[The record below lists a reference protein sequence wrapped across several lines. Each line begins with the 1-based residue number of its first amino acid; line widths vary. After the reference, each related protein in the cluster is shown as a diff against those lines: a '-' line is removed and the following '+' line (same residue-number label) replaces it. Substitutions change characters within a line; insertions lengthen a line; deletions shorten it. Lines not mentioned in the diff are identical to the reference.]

1 MKKKNLAVLLI
12 IPFLFS
18 VLTTVTINATYI
30 YVDVDI
36 SGIAW
41 DYGDPEAFK
50 LNENGYKL
58 NATGVNQRN
67 YTIAEGNEL
76 VWRVEGDNEG
86 EPIAEIER
94 KSDGYYLKT
103 LSVGAVNLICS
114 NQKGNVSRKLEAIIY
129 DRGFIIAK
137 SEIKPS
143 GANYDPNIYYGQYD
157 MDGGGN
163 LSSAKFRLNVTT
175 QPSELKDALEYEFSD
190 NIEFDAKNYE
200 VTVKSAGDA
209 FVRFKVDAEGVLPY
223 KAAFKV
229 VENGVNVYNY
239 EQLLNCTNR
248 SENGEIVVLRKSFQS
263 ESFLKTELGKEN
275 NVTSFGKKGANGK
288 YSFASEI
295 YSFKT
300 KYNHE
305 YIDKWNQF
313 AGTDKRFSPISDKIN
328 VGLRVRK
335 DFYGNGYTV
344 NFHNLTYPY
353 ETVTTG
359 DGQEVPVLTA
369 DNLFRGPLPFY
380 TLGDPNGMALITA
393 YGQDNAGFYIDGDGI
408 TVNDVI
414 IKNCDDVNSLKK
426 LETVGTAVEADGN
439 DITVKNCTLSN
450 GKNVL
455 RSFSSYNFTVDNCL
469 MMHAQNFLF
478 TTGANEYSKPNG
490 NSVKNFSDSLGKTF
504 SAKISDYMKEDGKGD
519 VLMTEYLGNIPK
531 EKLDNYKT
539 ALRNMQNALGD
550 ESVKTEFKG
559 STEFKNCQF
568 YDSGIS
574 SIVFES
580 LFNGPFLYSK
590 IPSQITK
597 MFSSFSGPEQK
608 PLIPDP
614 PEQISGTSYPVKVII
629 SGDTAFYD
637 YKNFEKMD
645 ISGLINENISTVLKE
660 LSGSG
665 GLGGI
670 TGGADPGKYEINID
684 FIFPLKSLVK
694 KEAQKRSVSYSSG
707 DAQYTNIPIA
717 YYGGGANYST
727 VEFATDYVYR
737 LNMKPAAE
745 VDIMETYLN
754 MSTGEGARQYYNM
767 MLKTVTIVT
776 GYEPF
781 RFVFT
786 DGATLGQTPSV
797 EKMQA
802 HAKGV

>member
-18 VLTTVTINATYI
+18 VLTTVTINATYV

-50 LNENGYKL
+50 LRDEGYKL

-76 VWRVEGDNEG
+76 VWRVEDNSGG
-86 EPIAEIER
+86 EPLAEIEQ
-94 KSDGYYLKT
+94 KTDGYYLKT
-103 LSVGAVNLICS
+103 LGVGAVNLVCS
-114 NQKGNVSRKLEAIIY
+114 NRKGNVSRKLEAIIY
-129 DRGFIIAK
+129 DQGVIIAQ

-143 GANYDPNIYYGQYD
+143 GANYDPNVYYGQYD

-163 LSSAKFRLNVTT
+163 LSAAKFKLNVTT
-175 QPSELKDALEYEFSD
+175 QPKELKDALEYEFSD
-190 NIEFDAKNYE
+190 NIEFDEATCE

-209 FVRFKVDAEGVLPY
+209 FVSFKVEAEGVSPY

-229 VENGVNVYNY
+229 VEGGVNVYNY

-248 SENGEIVVLRKSFQS
+248 SKNGEIVVLRKSFQS
-263 ESFLKTELGKEN
+263 ESYLKTELGKEN
-275 NVTSFGKKGANGK
+275 NVTSFGSKGANGK
-288 YSFASEI
+288 YTFSSEI

-305 YIDKWNQF
+305 YIDKWNKF
-313 AGTDKRFSPISDKIN
+313 TKTDTRFSPISDVVKTGI
-328 VGLRVRK
+328 RVQK
-335 DFYGNGYTV
+335 DFYGNGYTI

-359 DGQEVPVLTA
+359 DGQEVPVLTS

-408 TVNDVI
+408 AVNDVI

-439 DITVKNCTLSN
+439 NITLKNCTLSN

-469 MMHAQNFLF
+469 LMHAQNFLF
-478 TTGANEYSKPNG
+478 TTGANEYSKPDG
-490 NSVKNFSDSLGKTF
+490 NAVKSFSNSSGETF
-504 SAKISDYMKEDGKGD
+504 SAKLSDYMKEDGEGD

-531 EKLDNYKT
+531 EKLENYKN
-539 ALRNMQNALGD
+539 ALHDMQNALGD
-550 ESVKTEFKG
+550 ESIKTEFKG
-559 STEFKNCQF
+559 NTEFKNCQF

-597 MFSSFSGPEQK
+597 LFSSFSGPEQK
-608 PLIPDP
+608 PLIPEP
-614 PEQISGTSYPVKVII
+614 REQISGTSYPVKVVL

-637 YKNFEKMD
+637 YKNFETMD
-645 ISGLINENISTVLKE
+645 ISGLISENISTVLKE

-670 TGGADPGKYEINID
+670 IGGVDPSKYEINID
-684 FIFPLKSLVK
+684 LIFPLKSLVK
-694 KEAQKRSVSYSSG
+694 KEAQKNSVNYNYG
-707 DAQYTNIPIA
+707 DAQYTNIPVA
-717 YYGGGANYST
+717 YYGGGFNYST
-727 VEFATDYVYR
+727 VEFADDYVYR
-737 LNMKPAAE
+737 TNMKPAAT

-754 MSTGEGARQYYNM
+754 MSAGEGARQYYNM

-786 DGATLGQTPSV
+786 DNSTLGQSPSA
-797 EKMQA
+797 EKMAA